1 MATSDPIPPT
11 NFGKMGPV
19 ADPIANGVEDS
30 EALSSLLMLAKSN
43 ARLEPT
49 ALDAKEDD
57 KIYSSELAPSDGN
70 ESGVSSNTHETLSAN
85 DEGVLN
91 NDGSISDSPSAEKP
105 VKDIDSSEDVKTDDE
120 RHSLDHVH
128 DERSSPTL
136 VDGIV
141 VGDQKPGILVSSN
154 HISTTD
160 QSAPKK
166 NAPIVQPRSS
176 SAGGPR
182 HRQAER
188 SQALDASS
196 AARTITIDELRK
208 YFHLPIADVAKQLGT
223 CTTALKKICRKLNIV
238 KWPYR
243 QILSLTKSIQSLEIA
258 SKSEHLDEKVRRQ
271 YQDQITLLHRVI
283 GEVLRNPNKTIEH
296 CNLSDL
302 ANEVAKGILPDTLDT
317 NELDDGSGN
326 EQDEAP
332 NVERPPRRS
341 SGGGEE
347 KAASADLPTANG
359 TQHTHHAHH
368 NRSRAVSVTPMDEE
382 VEDILR
388 RAAETAAIP
397 RVKAPSRSQ
406 AQTLHHSSVAAAS
419 SSGDVAAHSSSLKPP
434 QMSRQASDEVTRGKR
449 KLGEMDDAAVAEAAA
464 TEVPAEAT
472 AHGARLGIS
481 TAASNAAAT
490 ATAAPGNTPMAGSG
504 QPFPNI
510 DIGTTIVNVHYYD
523 DKPENW
529 TFYGPVRLPPLQRKK
544 FRPPATG
551 NATRRNVPL
560 MEPDVGSNAAVEFVP
575 QTLVTAFKKSIAE
588 QSAAAVL
595 SNNLLMFNPL
605 TGAYTGHLDPSVALS
620 PMTLAM
626 AQNPIAMHGNNN
638 NIAPPATV
646 HRASSGSAPPHMAHG
661 HLAHYNVPLPLH
673 RMAHGHPAAGSAQF
687 ATNLPPNGHP
697 HHHPHHPHHHHHHML
712 HTSNSPPPPPGVLAA
727 TRQSSA
733 SMGDGNDLNDPNGGG
748 YGYHGG
754 GQSVGMHH
762 HSMTQR
768 LSQHHSP
775 LAAEELSAALAPNRP
790 QPPHASRPPSQQM
803 ASHPSQTQSHPATQ
817 QALPHYATYMTAI
830 ESANDEHQY
839 LDPLQM
845 DMAMSSSDQLD
856 SGVEP
861 HRKKARILSFSP
873 TPSTAA
879 EHDEEEEVVHRGQAN
894 PALSL
899 RNVSHSGDDDD
910 DDGDSAIW
918 AEADFDPQRG

>member
-1 MATSDPIPPT
+1 M
-11 NFGKMGPV
+11 
-19 ADPIANGVEDS
+19 
-30 EALSSLLMLAKSN
+30 
-43 ARLEPT
+43 
-49 ALDAKEDD
+49 
-57 KIYSSELAPSDGN
+57 
-70 ESGVSSNTHETLSAN
+70 SSNTHETLSAN
-85 DEGVLN
+85 DEGALN
-91 NDGSISDSPSAEKP
+91 NDGSLSDSPLIEKVP
-105 VKDIDSSEDVKTDDE
+105 KDIDSSEDVKTDDE
-120 RHSLDHVH
+120 RHSLDQAN

-154 HISTTD
+154 HIGTMD
-160 QSAPKK
+160 QSSSKK

-176 SAGGPR
+176 SAGAPR
-182 HRQAER
+182 HRHTER
-188 SQALDASS
+188 SQAVDAASS
-196 AARTITIDELRK
+196 AARAITIDELRK

-302 ANEVAKGILPDTLDT
+302 ANEVAKGILPDAFET

-326 EQDEAP
+326 EQEETP
-332 NVERPPRRS
+332 NVERPRRS
-341 SGGGEE
+341 SVGGEE
-347 KAASADLPTANG
+347 KAASSEVPTASGAPN
-359 TQHTHHAHH
+359 
-368 NRSRAVSVTPMDEE
+368 NRSRTVSMTPMDEE
-382 VEDILR
+382 VEGILR

-406 AQTLHHSSVAAAS
+406 TQTLHHNGAVVS
-419 SSGDVAAHSSSLKPP
+419 SSGDAAVHSSSTKPP

-449 KLGEMDDAAVAEAAA
+449 KLGEMNEAAVAEAAL
-464 TEVPAEAT
+464 TESPADAV
-472 AHGARLGIS
+472 AHGARLGTGNATTS
-481 TAASNAAAT
+481 AAAVAAAAT
-490 ATAAPGNTPMAGSG
+490 GNTPIAGSG
-504 QPFPNI
+504 QRFPNI
-510 DIGTTIVNVHYYD
+510 DIGTTVVNVHHYD

-529 TFYGPVRLPPLQRKK
+529 TFYGPVRLPPLHRKK

-588 QSAAAVL
+588 QSAAVVL

-626 AQNPIAMHGNNN
+626 AQNPIAMHA
-638 NIAPPATV
+638 NIAAPPPV

-661 HLAHYNVPLPLH
+661 HLAHYPVPLPQH
-673 RMAHGHPAAGSAQF
+673 RLAHGHPAVGSSQF
-687 ATNLPPNGHP
+687 ATNLPPNGH
-697 HHHPHHPHHHHHHML
+697 HHHQHHHMM

-733 SMGDGNDLNDPNGGG
+733 SMGDGRDMNDPSGGGGSG

-754 GQSVGMHH
+754 QNAGMHH
-762 HSMTQR
+762 HNISQR

-775 LAAEELSAALAPNRP
+775 LDVGELSSLDPNRS

-803 ASHPSQTQSHPATQ
+803 VSQTQSHPATQ
-817 QALPHYATYMTAI
+817 QSLPHYATYMTGMYPSNESSAGKSSDLI
-830 ESANDEHQY
+830 ETDDLVDDDDDAHVTTYDLSALLSPERGDGHGRHRAGHLSNDTSRHHFYGESANDEHQY

-845 DMAMSSSDQLD
+845 DMVMSSSDQLD

-873 TPSTAA
+873 TPSTTA
-879 EHDEEEEVVHRGQAN
+879 ENDEGVHRDQAN
-894 PALSL
+894 STLSL
-899 RNVSHSGDDDD
+899 RHGSHSGDDDD